1 MLSRLATRTGVA
13 AVVAALALAVSA
25 GSARADYVDFSGT
38 RTGTDPVSFSGRLEL
53 GPITGTG
60 ATTTAVLKITL
71 NNTTSTGDA
80 KTVGYITGFGFN
92 VPNNVVAS
100 APVVSDSDF
109 KFLTN
114 GPQTTTLQGGAFD
127 YAFSTKATQLHTV
140 DFNQIALGLAAG
152 TTATFQVTLTGTG
165 VTGLTAAKLI
175 NEYSADPGVRLS
187 ARFRST
193 NTGIYKGSIGD
204 GDKVQINTVVVPP
217 PPPPPPPPG
226 AVPAPPGLVLAGMGF
241 GALLLRRRMGA
252 K

>member
-1 MLSRLATRTGVA
+1 MFARLASRTGVA
-13 AVVAALALAVSA
+13 AVVAALALAASA
-25 GSARADYVDFSGT
+25 GSARADYVDFSGA

-60 ATTTAVLKITL
+60 ATTSAVLKITL
-71 NNTTSTGDA
+71 TNTTSTGDA

-92 VPNNVVAS
+92 VPDKVTAS

-109 KFLTN
+109 KLLAN
-114 GPQTTTLQGGAFD
+114 GSQTTTLQGGAFD
-127 YAFSTKATQLHTV
+127 YAFSTNATQLHTV
-140 DFNQIALGLAAG
+140 NTNQIALGLAAG
-152 TTATFQVTLTGTG
+152 ATATFQVTLTGDG

-193 NTGIYKGSIGD
+193 NTTIYKGSIGD

-217 PPPPPPPPG
+217 PPPPPPPG
-226 AVPAPPGLVLAGMGF
+226 AVPAPPGILLAGMGF